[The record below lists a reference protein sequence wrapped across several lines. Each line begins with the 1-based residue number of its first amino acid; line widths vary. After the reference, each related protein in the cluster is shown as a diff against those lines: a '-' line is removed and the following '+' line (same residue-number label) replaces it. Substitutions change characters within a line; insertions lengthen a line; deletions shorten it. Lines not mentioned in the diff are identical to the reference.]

1 MRKVLIPGL
10 LFFLVAACVDGG
22 NLAISAGAPV
32 TAAVQGR
39 LTNCGQPVPNVEVV
53 LDIQQDLDQQARPV
67 DIRIGPHTT
76 SRDGRFLFEV
86 SPLFAVPGPASM
98 QLQVTAN
105 GVTETVSG
113 GTLEFRLGTLPR
125 DTTRFDVDLQVEL
138 GTC

>member
-1 MRKVLIPGL
+1 
-10 LFFLVAACVDGG
+10 
-22 NLAISAGAPV
+22 
-32 TAAVQGR
+32 
-39 LTNCGQPVPNVEVV
+39 V

-86 SPLFAVPGPASM
+86 SPSFAVPGPASM

-113 GTLEFRLGTLPR
+113 GISAGHPASGHHAFRR
-125 DTTRFDVDLQVEL
+125 RSAS
-138 GTC
+138 

>member
-1 MRKVLIPGL
+1 
-10 LFFLVAACVDGG
+10 
-22 NLAISAGAPV
+22 
-32 TAAVQGR
+32 
-39 LTNCGQPVPNVEVV
+39 V

-105 GVTETVSG
+105 GVTDTGHPASG
-113 GTLEFRLGTLPR
+113 HHAFRR
-125 DTTRFDVDLQVEL
+125 RSAS
-138 GTC
+138 